1 MSLAPK
7 FNELV
12 FFPRPIEQAGRRRSQ
27 ELKKASH
34 RNRRGSLPRQV
45 KYESPRF
52 MGGAGAGIDPLEDF
66 SEAARKE
73 LRQGQLLKFTATSH

>member
-1 MSLAPK
+1 MSVAAK
-7 FNELV
+7 FNELG

-27 ELKKASH
+27 ELKEASH

-45 KYESPRF
+45 KYESPRL
-52 MGGAGAGIDPLEDF
+52 MGGAGAGMDPLKDF

-73 LRQGQLLKFTATSH
+73 LRHVQLL